1 MQIGDLIKPKLHL
14 ELIRRPVGS
23 ALHTRWDDPQ
33 KDFTIMDFGAD
44 VPYPAARIVGQ
55 ERLHAKRA
63 RNRSGIATFVSK
75 IKLLVGGTTVL
86 LGKTELESW
95 FEPV

>member
-14 ELIRRPVGS
+14 ELIRRPTGS
-23 ALHTRWDDPQ
+23 TLLTRWDDPE
-33 KDFTIMDFGAD
+33 KDFTIMDWRTE
-44 VPYPAARIVGQ
+44 VPYPAAMIVGQ
-55 ERLHAKRA
+55 ERLHTKRR

-86 LGKTELESW
+86 LGKTELENW

>member
-14 ELIRRPVGS
+14 ELIRNARGS
-23 ALHTRWDDPQ
+23 RLLTRWDDPQ
-33 KDFTIMDFGAD
+33 KDFTILDCDAD
-44 VPYPAARIVGQ
+44 VPYPAAMIVGQ
-55 ERLHAKRA
+55 ERLHAKRR